1 MLMNADEFDDDFGDP
16 RSMRSGIAGLDL
28 ESSGEAKESK
38 SPLDRPSRGRHS
50 RKKKMAPPS
59 MAPPTM
65 KPPSMA
71 PPRDLYGESKDEEK
85 SSGFGSAGAL
95 GESTQSRARA
105 LAKQRQIQMQR
116 RQQALQAST
125 MSRGAAHMS
134 SEGHTFTPGVAQFS
148 APRAQKNVQEYGAF
162 GRSRRDDFNDEPDPA
177 WGSRK
182 NQEKDYSARNVS
194 REERQFGERF
204 APVDQRD
211 MASPYRSRR
220 DERDE
225 EPPRR
230 QERVYRD
237 DDDRYNRP
245 VQEARERERRRDY
258 DDRQYDEPSPQ
269 RYDEPSPS
277 RDHRSSYDDRRRYDE
292 EDEYFDRRRREEPS
306 RSRRDDYDYDDR
318 DRRRYDD
325 EEPSRSRRDDYDDYD
340 RCAPVWKSNFVRSM
354 AWRFTPSTPR

>member
-59 MAPPTM
+59 MAPPQM

-71 PPRDLYGESKDEEK
+71 PPRDVYGESKEEEK

-211 MASPYRSRR
+211 ICLLYTS
-220 DERDE
+220 
-225 EPPRR
+225 
-230 QERVYRD
+230 
-237 DDDRYNRP
+237 
-245 VQEARERERRRDY
+245 
-258 DDRQYDEPSPQ
+258 PSPRDQ
-269 RYDEPSPS
+269 RGSRMPSS
-277 RDHRSSYDDRRRYDE
+277 
-292 EDEYFDRRRREEPS
+292 
-306 RSRRDDYDYDDR
+306 
-318 DRRRYDD
+318 
-325 EEPSRSRRDDYDDYD
+325 
-340 RCAPVWKSNFVRSM
+340 A
-354 AWRFTPSTPR
+354 

>member
-220 DERDE
+220 DEREE
-225 EPPRR
+225 EPPPRR
-230 QERVYRD
+230 ERVYRD

-269 RYDEPSPS
+269 RYDEPSPG

-318 DRRRYDD
+318 DRRRDDDYD
-325 EEPSRSRRDDYDDYD
+325 RRRDEYDDYD
-340 RCAPVWKSNFVRSM
+340 RCAPVWKTDFVCSM